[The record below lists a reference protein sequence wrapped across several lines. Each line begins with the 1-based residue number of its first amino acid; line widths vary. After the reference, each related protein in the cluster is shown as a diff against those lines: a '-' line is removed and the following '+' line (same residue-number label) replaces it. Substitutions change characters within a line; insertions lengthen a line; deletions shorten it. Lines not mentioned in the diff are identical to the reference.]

1 MAKLIWDAESERLY
15 ETGVSNCAL
24 YVWDSSTNAYGKGV
38 AWSGITS
45 IQESPSGAESNPIYA
60 DNIKYLDLRSAE
72 EFSATIEAYMFPDEF
87 MECDGTAELAPG
99 AYFGQQNR
107 KKFCLAYK
115 TILGND
121 TDNND
126 HGYKI
131 HVVYGC
137 TAAPS
142 EKQYQTVNDSPEAI
156 TFSWEASST
165 PVKFTLDNKDYTT
178 SCVTIDSTKYADES
192 AKAKLKLVEDALFGT
207 DGEGGADAGV
217 LMPNEIAAKL
227 K

>member
-1 MAKLIWDAESERLY
+1 MAKLVWDEESTRLY

-24 YVWDSSTNAYGKGV
+24 YVWDSETNKYGEGV

-45 IQESPSGAESNPIYA
+45 ISESPSGADSNPIYA

-87 MECDGTAELAPG
+87 MACDGTAELADG
-99 AYFGQQNR
+99 AYFGQQTR

-126 HGYKI
+126 HGYKLHI
-131 HVVYGC
+131 IYGC

-165 PVKFTLDNKDYTT
+165 PVKFTLNDKEYTT
-178 SCVTIDSTKYADES
+178 SCVTIDSTKYTES
-192 AKAKLKLVEDALFGT
+192 AAKAKLKQVEDALFGG
-207 DGEGGADAGV
+207 DGEDAKPGI
-217 LMPNEIAAKL
+217 LMPNEIATKL
-227 K
+227 AA